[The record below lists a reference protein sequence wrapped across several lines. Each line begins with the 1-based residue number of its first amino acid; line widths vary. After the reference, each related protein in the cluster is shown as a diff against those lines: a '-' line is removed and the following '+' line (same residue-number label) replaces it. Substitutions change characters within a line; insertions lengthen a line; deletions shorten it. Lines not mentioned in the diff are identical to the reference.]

1 MVRFL
6 TSIGRALLS
15 VGLDF
20 HSTSDS
26 DVSFSSGE
34 ISDVNESVVG
44 GSQQVHNSEVV
55 DFGAGAVLR
64 WTKVGL
70 LIFLNFFN
78 FLGALIDGKE
88 PISKE
93 CSF

>member
-55 DFGAGAVLR
+55 DVGAGAVLR

-70 LIFLNFFN
+70 LFFLNSDF
-78 FLGALIDGKE
+78 FLGALIDGKV

-93 CSF
+93 